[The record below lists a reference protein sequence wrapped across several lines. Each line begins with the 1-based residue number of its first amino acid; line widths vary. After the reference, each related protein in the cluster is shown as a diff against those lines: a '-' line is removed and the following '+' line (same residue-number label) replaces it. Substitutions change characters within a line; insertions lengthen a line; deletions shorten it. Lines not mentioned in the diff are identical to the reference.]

1 MHLQRIQQRRL
12 GDVSTIA
19 RGPSMAPPADWRSAV
34 PSVSGAYVP
43 EIDALRCFAMTA
55 VIAIHCGLFPFG
67 WMGVWLFFVVSGFAV
82 TTSLFS
88 AKHAG
93 HSIWRRMGTFF
104 ARRVLRIWPVYFAFL
119 AVSALFIL
127 AFRPAGDLAELPW
140 LLTFTQNI
148 KMMIESYAPGTHWG
162 GFAHLWTISVE
173 QQFYLVFPLL
183 LLLPGRRW
191 RSLVLIGVICAA
203 PFIRYATG
211 LWSQSQGQGP
221 LSAAFAVYAFGPGHF
236 DAFAAG
242 SLIALFRHEIAA
254 NRRYAAIAAVIAL
267 GMSALYVL
275 AYAVVNLALFGHISL
290 GVLRNILSGVL
301 YGQGREIWVY
311 YVPTSLS
318 VALLMAL
325 LVGREWLLRLCR
337 LPGLQAIG
345 RISYGGYLFHV
356 PVLMIIASLVPAFDG
371 PVTGASTYLAHIA
384 LFVCAYVATVAVA
397 WLSYRYL
404 EQPFHRLGQRKAA

>member
-1 MHLQRIQQRRL
+1 MNLQRAQTRSI
-12 GDVSTIA
+12 GDRSKIAPVS
-19 RGPSMAPPADWRSAV
+19 SPAIHANPELVVTTV
-34 PSVSGAYVP
+34 PSAYVP
-43 EIDALRCFAMTA
+43 EIDALRCLAMTA
-55 VIAIHCGLFPFG
+55 VIAIHCGLFPLG

-93 HSIWRRMGTFF
+93 RSMWSRMGTFF
-104 ARRVLRIWPVYFAFL
+104 ARRALRIWPVYFAFI

-127 AFRPAGDLAELPW
+127 AFRPVGDLSEVPW

-148 KMMIESYAPGTHWG
+148 KMIIETYAPGTHWG

-183 LLLPGRRW
+183 LLLPGRRS
-191 RSLVLIGVICAA
+191 RILALIGVICAA
-203 PFIRYATG
+203 PFIRYAAG
-211 LWSQSQGQGP
+211 AWSISHSHDA
-221 LSAAFAVYAFGPGHF
+221 LNAAFAVYAFGPAHF

-242 SLIALFRHEIAA
+242 SLIALFRKEIAA
-254 NRRYAAIAAVIAL
+254 NRRYANIAAVIAL
-267 GMSALYVL
+267 GVSALYVL
-275 AYAVVNLALFGHISL
+275 AYAVVNFQLAGHVSV
-290 GVLRNILSGVL
+290 GVLRNILSGIL

-318 VALLMAL
+318 VALLMAI
-325 LVGREWLLRLCR
+325 LVRRERLLRLCR

-356 PVLMIIASLVPAFDG
+356 PVLMILGSLVPAFDG
-371 PVTGASTYLAHIA
+371 PVAGPSTYLIHIVQ
-384 LFVCAYVATVAVA
+384 FVCAFLATVAVA
-397 WLSYRYL
+397 WLSYQYL
-404 EQPFHRLGQRKAA
+404 EQPFHRIGQRKAG

>member
-1 MHLQRIQQRRL
+1 MNLQRGQMRSISDL
-12 GDVSTIA
+12 PTIA
-19 RGPSMAPPADWRSAV
+19 LASSLAIPAKPASRV
-34 PSVSGAYVP
+34 TTIPGAYVP

-88 AKHAG
+88 TKHAG
-93 HSIWRRMGTFF
+93 HSMWRRMGTFF
-104 ARRVLRIWPVYFAFL
+104 ARRVLRIWPVYFAFI
-119 AVSALFIL
+119 AASALFIV
-127 AFRPAGDLAELPW
+127 AFEPMGDLAEVPW

-148 KMMIESYAPGTHWG
+148 KMIIESYAPGTHWG

-183 LLLPGRRW
+183 LLLRGRRS
-191 RSLVLIGVICAA
+191 RTLALIVVICAA
-203 PFIRYATG
+203 PIIRYATG
-211 LWSQSQGQGP
+211 VWSLSHGQQP

-242 SLIALFRHEIAA
+242 SLIALFRKEIAA
-254 NRRYAAIAAVIAL
+254 NRRYADIAAVIAL
-267 GMSALYVL
+267 AVSALYVL
-275 AYAVVNLALFGHISL
+275 AYGVVNVRLAGHVSL
-290 GVLRNILSGVL
+290 GALRNILSGVL

-318 VALLMAL
+318 AAVLMAI
-325 LVGREWLLRLCR
+325 LVRRQPLLRLCR

-356 PVLMIIASLVPAFDG
+356 PVLMILGSLVPAFDG
-371 PVTGASTYLAHIA
+371 PVTGLRTYLVHSG
-384 LFVCAYVATVAVA
+384 LFVCAYAATVAVA
-397 WLSYRYL
+397 WLSYQYL
-404 EQPFHRLGQRKAA
+404 EQPFHRIGQRKAG